1 MMMVLMIENVT
12 HVLTDVLPVLT
23 ELLIVIPVKLT
34 ELNQKEVVSVKTDG
48 MKTETFVK
56 NVTDPD
62 V

>member
-1 MMMVLMIENVT
+1 MIILMILNVT

-48 MKTETFVK
+48 MKTETFVN
-56 NVTDPD
+56 NVTLPD